1 MGHLGEGAKEAT
13 ARRKVWT
20 AQEERSRQEAEAFFS
35 AYIWGWGRALAS
47 RVGHRAKNQKVNIL
61 QTIFS
66 TSNKYKALPRNS
78 FSVSGHIFC
87 ENAILMFSL
96 KTALK

>member
-35 AYIWGWGRALAS
+35 AYIWGWGRALARPS
-47 RVGHRAKNQKVNIL
+47 H
-61 QTIFS
+61 
-66 TSNKYKALPRNS
+66 
-78 FSVSGHIFC
+78 
-87 ENAILMFSL
+87 
-96 KTALK
+96 